1 MYYQVSDL
9 YHFSLSISLALSEE
23 ALMMTVILNLLIEQ
37 IVKLG

>member
-23 ALMMTVILNLLIEQ
+23 ALMILNLLIEQ